1 MRHAETIGK
10 LLRPSRQVHCGTMT
24 RQPPH
29 FKLFPRNSMLNACPQ
44 RFRRRL
50 FRRKPSGIALGEVLL
65 AAAIGNLAWSKHLF
79 QKTLAIA
86 LDGLRDPLDFHNVD
100 SSANKHEQNFSSHKL
115 AQPRPARYQPRPKS
129 QKVTV
134 KIQPSRSDQVSV
146 SDTEELVDWDLR
158 LTATCADDP
167 QRILRFLTGA
177 VLGCGGWVLSRSL
190 PGSDTV
196 EMSFE
201 FARAVSVEIYT
212 VLIAA
217 GLELSRDAHISMTE
231 LCQCTKDLM
240 ASKAYDVARVRL
252 LVLTV
257 PIENK
262 GSKNNQPS
270 AERA

>member
-1 MRHAETIGK
+1 M
-10 LLRPSRQVHCGTMT
+10 
-24 RQPPH
+24 
-29 FKLFPRNSMLNACPQ
+29 
-44 RFRRRL
+44 
-50 FRRKPSGIALGEVLL
+50 
-65 AAAIGNLAWSKHLF
+65 
-79 QKTLAIA
+79 
-86 LDGLRDPLDFHNVD
+86 
-100 SSANKHEQNFSSHKL
+100 
-115 AQPRPARYQPRPKS
+115 
-129 QKVTV
+129 
-134 KIQPSRSDQVSV
+134 KILPSRSDQVPV
-146 SDTEELVDWDLR
+146 LDTEELVDWDLR
-158 LTATCADDP
+158 LTATCADDL

-257 PIENK
+257 PAENK
-262 GSKNNQPS
+262 GSKENQLGAPGS
-270 AERA
+270 RS